1 MITYE
6 RKNIALAICW
16 IKIYKVEKLN
26 DKDKTNRMKLEC
38 WFKVKFKTINKALP
52 VLFSVF
58 FLLITGCEQGRGI
71 SKISDRSKNEKE
83 KFSVYADYCPEEID
97 IIPLTGFVK
106 LGDAQQSQINL
117 YVSLLDS
124 FSSEIKSPC
133 VFRFELY
140 EKVQRSAEPKGKR
153 VVIWP
158 DIDLTE
164 PNMNNLY
171 WRNFLRAYEFN
182 LPFVPASNQIYILE
196 VTCLCPTGKRL
207 TSDFTV
213 SAQNNSAS

>member
-1 MITYE
+1 M
-6 RKNIALAICW
+6 
-16 IKIYKVEKLN
+16 
-26 DKDKTNRMKLEC
+26 
-38 WFKVKFKTINKALP
+38 KFKKINKVLP

-58 FLLITGCEQGRGI
+58 FLLITGCQQGGGA
-71 SKISDRSKNEKE
+71 SKTSARSSDEKD
-83 KFSVYADYCPEEID
+83 KFSIYADYCPEEID

-106 LGDAQQSQINL
+106 LGDAQQSQIDL

-124 FSSEIKSPC
+124 FGSEIKSPC
-133 VFRFELY
+133 VFRFEIY

-164 PNMNNLY
+164 PAINNQY

-182 LPFVPASNQIYILE
+182 LPFIPAGNQIYILE
-196 VTCLCPTGKRL
+196 VTCLCPTGRRL
-207 TSDFTV
+207 TSDFTI
-213 SAQNNSAS
+213 SAQNTTPG

>member
-1 MITYE
+1 M
-6 RKNIALAICW
+6 
-16 IKIYKVEKLN
+16 
-26 DKDKTNRMKLEC
+26 
-38 WFKVKFKTINKALP
+38 KFKTINKVFL
-52 VLFSVF
+52 VLFYIF
-58 FLLITGCEQGRGI
+58 FLLITGCEKGRGT
-71 SKISDRSKNEKE
+71 SGISDRSNNEKD
-83 KFSVYADYCPEEID
+83 KFSIYIDYCPEKID

-164 PNMNNLY
+164 PAINNKY

-182 LPFVPASNQIYILE
+182 LPFIPAGNQIYILE
-196 VTCLCPTGKRL
+196 VTCLCPTGRRL
-207 TSDFTV
+207 TSDFTI
-213 SAQNNSAS
+213 SAQNTSQG

>member
-1 MITYE
+1 
-6 RKNIALAICW
+6 LAICL

-26 DKDKTNRMKLEC
+26 GKNKINRMKLERG
-38 WFKVKFKTINKALP
+38 FKVKFKIINKVFP

-58 FLLITGCEQGRGI
+58 FLLTTGCEQGGES
-71 SKISDRSKNEKE
+71 SKISDRSNNEKE
-83 KFSVYADYCPEEID
+83 KFSVYADYCPKEID

-164 PNMNNLY
+164 PAVNNQY

-196 VTCLCPTGKRL
+196 VTCSCPNGKRL
-207 TSDFTV
+207 TSDFTI
-213 SAQNNSAS
+213 SAQNSSSS

>member
-1 MITYE
+1 M
-6 RKNIALAICW
+6 RSKAVN
-16 IKIYKVEKLN
+16 KIFL
-26 DKDKTNRMKLEC
+26 
-38 WFKVKFKTINKALP
+38 

-58 FLLITGCEQGRGI
+58 FLFNTGCEQGGGP
-71 SKISDRSKNEKE
+71 SKISDRSYNEQE
-83 KFSVYADYCPEEID
+83 KFSVYAEYCPEEID

-106 LGDAQQSQINL
+106 AGDTQQSQINL

-124 FSSEIKSPC
+124 FGSEIKSPI

-140 EKVQRSAEPKGKR
+140 EKVQRSAEPKGRR

-164 PNMNNLY
+164 PIINNQY

-182 LPFVPASNQIYILE
+182 LPFTPAENQIYILE
-196 VTCLCPTGKRL
+196 VTCLCPMGKRL
-207 TSDFTV
+207 TSDFTIN
-213 SAQNNSAS
+213 SQNITAN